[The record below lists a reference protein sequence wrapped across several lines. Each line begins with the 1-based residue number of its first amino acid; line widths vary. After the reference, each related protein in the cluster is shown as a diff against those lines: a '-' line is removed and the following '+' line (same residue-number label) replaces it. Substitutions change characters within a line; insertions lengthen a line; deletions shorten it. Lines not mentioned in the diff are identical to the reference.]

1 MLTIIASKFEI
12 IFTLAASVI
21 IMLALSGFV
30 IYFILASQRRKLQQQ
45 HEKEQLRES
54 YEKEVLTTQI
64 ESRDQTLRDVSQEIH
79 DNMGQLLS
87 VARINLNI
95 LEKELSGHPQINRLQ
110 ETNNLLGDVIRY
122 IRMLSKGLNSDMLG
136 SYGLRESIRFEL
148 KRIEQSAL
156 ITCHFI
162 TEGEDFAID
171 AKKEIVIYRMVQEIL
186 NNILKHAAAT
196 IISIHM
202 KYAVDTFSLVIT
214 DNGTGF
220 DQAET
225 VSRGIQEAGSGLRN
239 LQKRAA
245 LVGADLQIVSAP
257 GQGTTI
263 IITLPKNTDYDG

>member
-1 MLTIIASKFEI
+1 MNPTKFEI
-12 IFTLAASVI
+12 ILTLSAAVI

-30 IYFILASQRRKLQQQ
+30 VYFIISGQKRKLRQI
-45 HEKEQLRES
+45 HEKQQLKED

-95 LEKELSGHPQINRLQ
+95 LEKELDGQPQLKRIKD
-110 ETNNLLGDVIRY
+110 TNSLLGDVIRY
-122 IRMLSKGLNSDMLG
+122 IRMLSKGLNSDMLS

-148 KRIEQSAL
+148 QRIEQSAM
-156 ITCHFI
+156 INCQFH

-171 AKKEIVIYRMVQEIL
+171 AKKEIVFFRMVQEIL

-196 IISIHM
+196 EIRISM
-202 KYAVDTFSLVIT
+202 KYTPDFFLLLIR
-214 DNGTGF
+214 DNGRGF
-220 DQAET
+220 DRKET
-225 VSRGIQEAGSGLRN
+225 VNRTIADAGSGLQN

-245 LVGADLQIVSAP
+245 LVGADLQINSSP
-257 GQGTTI
+257 GEGTDVI
-263 IITLPKNTDYDG
+263 ISLPKPIQDAK

>member
-1 MLTIIASKFEI
+1 MLSIIASKFEI

-21 IMLALSGFV
+21 IMLALSAFV

-45 HEKEQLRES
+45 HEKDQLRES

-95 LEKELSGHPQINRLQ
+95 LEKEFAGHPQLHRLQ
-110 ETNNLLGDVIRY
+110 ETNGLLGDVIKY
-122 IRMLSKGLNSDMLG
+122 IRMLSKGLNSDMLS
-136 SYGLRESIRFEL
+136 SYGLRESIKFEL

-156 ITCHFI
+156 ISCEFS
-162 TEGEDFAID
+162 TEGDDFAID

-196 IISIHM
+196 AIKISM
-202 KYAVDTFSLVIT
+202 CYSAETFYLMIA

-220 DQAET
+220 NQAEANT
-225 VSRGIQEAGSGLRN
+225 RGIHEAGSGLRN

-245 LVGADLQIVSAP
+245 LVGAELQIISAP
-257 GQGTTI
+257 GKGTTI
-263 IITLPKNTDYDG
+263 TISLPKNTDHAI